1 MENSTV
7 KGSNNKSRLRQIIS
21 SYGMVLVLIALFAI
35 FSITAPN
42 FLTMTNIFNVLR
54 QVSITGIIA
63 VGMTFVMITAGIDL
77 SVGSIAGFSGVSAAI
92 LMVNHGMN
100 PVLVS
105 IIMCLLG
112 VGLGLV
118 NGFFISV
125 LDIPPFIATLG
136 MMVSIRGLAYIVTG
150 ALPVFGFDKAFTILG
165 QGYFGPVP
173 IPVVVM
179 AICFAFGIVF
189 LQKTRPGR
197 HIYGI
202 GGNEE
207 AARLSGVNI
216 IKIKLLVYGVSG
228 FMSALAGLVVLART
242 NSGQPNAGEGY
253 EMDVITG
260 VVLGGVSMSGG
271 QGHLGMV
278 IIGVLIMGILQNG
291 MTMLGINE
299 FVQQFVRGLVLI
311 AAVAFDSFVKKR
323 KAKAD

>member
-1 MENSTV
+1 
-7 KGSNNKSRLRQIIS
+7 
-21 SYGMVLVLIALFAI
+21 
-35 FSITAPN
+35 
-42 FLTMTNIFNVLR
+42 
-54 QVSITGIIA
+54 
-63 VGMTFVMITAGIDL
+63 MTFVMITAGIDL

-179 AICFAFGIVF
+179 AICFAFGY
-189 LQKTRPGR
+189 RW
-197 HIYGI
+197 
-202 GGNEE
+202 
-207 AARLSGVNI
+207 
-216 IKIKLLVYGVSG
+216 
-228 FMSALAGLVVLART
+228 
-242 NSGQPNAGEGY
+242 
-253 EMDVITG
+253 
-260 VVLGGVSMSGG
+260 
-271 QGHLGMV
+271 
-278 IIGVLIMGILQNG
+278 
-291 MTMLGINE
+291 
-299 FVQQFVRGLVLI
+299 
-311 AAVAFDSFVKKR
+311 
-323 KAKAD
+323 